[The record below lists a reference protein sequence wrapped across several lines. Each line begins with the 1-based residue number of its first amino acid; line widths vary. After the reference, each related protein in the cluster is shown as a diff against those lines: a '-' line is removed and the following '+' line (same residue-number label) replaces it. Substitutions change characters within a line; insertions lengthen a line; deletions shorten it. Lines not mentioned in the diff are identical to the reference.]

1 MRPLLLYKTN
11 INQAPCCGRT
21 VRNFQLHLLVSG
33 RVCCTQCRLGDT
45 EEEGAWD
52 GAGQTWAAD
61 QSDGS
66 QQMPPPEAPVP
77 AEKPPEQPN
86 PNEALGQVPPPPP
99 PTQSYPWRRK
109 AESEKTSPAGGKRRR
124 IHTGR
129 IDHWLGD
136 HGWATFE
143 HFNEWVLVHAKDMDF
158 HCKEGDLIA
167 GIVARRHDK
176 KLQAFSVKNGAET
189 QEELEARM
197 HTAVMGSGTVV

>member
-1 MRPLLLYKTN
+1 MRHLLLYKTN
-11 INQAPCCGRT
+11 INQAPCCGRI

-45 EEEGAWD
+45 EEEGAWG
-52 GAGQTWAAD
+52 GAGQAWAAD

-66 QQMPPPEAPVP
+66 QQMPPPVAPVP

-197 HTAVMGSGTVV
+197 HAAVMDTGTVV

>member
-1 MRPLLLYKTN
+1 M
-11 INQAPCCGRT
+11 
-21 VRNFQLHLLVSG
+21 RNFQLHLLVSG

-45 EEEGAWD
+45 EEEGAWG
-52 GAGQTWAAD
+52 GAGQAWAAD

-66 QQMPPPEAPVP
+66 QKMPPPEAPVP

-109 AESEKTSPAGGKRRR
+109 AESQKTAPAAGKRRR
-124 IHTGR
+124 GDLHTGR

-143 HFNEWVLVHAKDMDF
+143 NFNEWVVVYAKDIDF
-158 HCKEGDLIA
+158 HCKEGDLIT
-167 GIVARRHDK
+167 GIVARRYDK
-176 KLQAFSVKNGAET
+176 KLQAVSVKSGAET
-189 QEELEARM
+189 QEQMEARV
-197 HTAVMGSGTVV
+197 HATVMGTGTVV